1 MLGSRVASQRLLLP
15 KLQKNFVTYVQ
26 GQSPQPRIREYF
38 YYVDHQGMVFFI
50 LLFYIIF
57 ISYDY
62 FNHRIGTNSYKQ
74 TFCKL

>member
-57 ISYDY
+57 ISYHIY
-62 FNHRIGTNSYKQ
+62 IILLF
-74 TFCKL
+74 